1 MVVQMVTPWGSHTV
15 WLVRAGKIES
25 DSIFLG
31 QRTKRL
37 TLISVAVMLGQ
48 RRKQRVSARQCVSAR
63 QVVRE

>member
-25 DSIFLG
+25 DYIFLG
-31 QRTKRL
+31 QRSKRL
-37 TLISVAVMLGQ
+37 TDQCCCDVG
-48 RRKQRVSARQCVSAR
+48 SASQTASQCVSAG